1 MQYISQSFR
10 IKDPEI
16 KDLFL
21 DIGAEELSHMEM
33 VIDGE
38 NGYLFKPSNVEDL
51 IKKIKMLDD
60 DTLVKK
66 MGQASRKRLESRF
79 APQTHYEELMKIFNE
94 AVKSR
99 K

>member
-1 MQYISQSFR
+1 ME
-10 IKDPEI
+10 KM
-16 KDLFL
+16 
-21 DIGAEELSHMEM
+21 DI
-33 VIDGE
+33 
-38 NGYLFKPSNVEDL
+38 YLNHQMF
-51 IKKIKMLDD
+51 KMLDD

-79 APQTHYEELMKIFNE
+79 APQTHYEDLMKIFNE

>member
-1 MQYISQSFR
+1 MC
-10 IKDPEI
+10 
-16 KDLFL
+16 
-21 DIGAEELSHMEM
+21 DIVPPFVQHESIMAYFDKLGNKMDHMHI
-33 VIDGE
+33 IDGE

-79 APQTHYEELMKIFNE
+79 APQTHYEDLMKIFNE